1 MSQANFISGHALRC
15 RSARPGRHEEQSARG
30 GGVSLVGG
38 KPMQVWELS
47 LISVT
52 AHFG

>member
-1 MSQANFISGHALRC
+1 MSQANRIPGYALRC
-15 RSARPGRHEEQSARG
+15 RSARSGRHEKQSARG

-47 LISVT
+47 MVCMT